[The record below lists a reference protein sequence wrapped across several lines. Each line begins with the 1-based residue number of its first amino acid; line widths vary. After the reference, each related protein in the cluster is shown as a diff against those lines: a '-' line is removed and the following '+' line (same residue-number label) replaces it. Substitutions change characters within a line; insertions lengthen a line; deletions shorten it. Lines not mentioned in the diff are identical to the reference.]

1 MSNSTKSAKDIL
13 AARMA
18 NLPKNEPEQQEV
30 KDPEQMDLLDPNN
43 APFYF
48 VVDDCDVQLK
58 SSMPTMEHPF
68 FALRAGDTQDRHYE
82 HNGNTIDIM
91 PTSAG
96 IATIQDKDVW
106 IYCLSSIMNAINRGE
121 RVGRVVR
128 FTAYDFLKTTGRS
141 VDGDSYRRLRETFE
155 RLVGTRIKTNIVVGK
170 YRETRNFGLLEEYH
184 IVERD
189 EDERMVAVEV
199 ILPNWLY
206 HAIVYRQV
214 KTLSPAYFDLKP
226 LERRIYELCAKH
238 CGEQRS
244 WLIAID
250 TLHLKSGSTANIRR
264 FRQSLKEIVTDNNL
278 PDYQLSYDIKKDQLK
293 VVNKVFKPKKLK
305 TR

>member
-18 NLPKNEPEQQEV
+18 NLPKNDPEQGEV
-30 KDPEQMDLLDPNN
+30 RDPEQMDLLDPNN

-68 FALRAGDTQDRHYE
+68 FALRAGDTHDRHYE

-128 FTAYDFLKTTGRS
+128 FTAYDFLKATGRQTS
-141 VDGDSYRRLRETFE
+141 GEAYKLLRETFE
-155 RLVGTRIKTNIVVGK
+155 RLVGTRIRTNIAVGK

-184 IVERD
+184 IVEND
-189 EDERMVAVEV
+189 KDERMVAVEV

-206 HAIVYRQV
+206 HAIVYKQV

-244 WLIAID
+244 WVVAIS
-250 TLHLKSGSTANIRR
+250 TLHIKSGSTGELREFRR
-264 FRQSLKEIVTDNNL
+264 KLKVLIADNNL
-278 PDYQLSYDIKKDQLK
+278 PDYHLSYDAAKDQLK
-293 VVNKVFKPKKLK
+293 VRNKAFKPKRLR
-305 TR
+305 T

>member
-18 NLPKNEPEQQEV
+18 NLPKNAPEQGEV
-30 KDPEQMDLLDPNN
+30 RDPEQMDLLDPNN

-68 FALRAGDTQDRHYE
+68 FALRAGDTHDRHYE

-128 FTAYDFLKTTGRS
+128 FTAYDFLKATGRQTS
-141 VDGDSYRRLRETFE
+141 GEAYKLLRETFE
-155 RLVGTRIKTNIVVGK
+155 RLVGTRIRTNIAVGK

-184 IVERD
+184 IVEND
-189 EDERMVAVEV
+189 KDERMVAVEV

-206 HAIVYRQV
+206 HAIVYKQV

-226 LERRIYELCAKH
+226 LERRI
-238 CGEQRS
+238 
-244 WLIAID
+244 
-250 TLHLKSGSTANIRR
+250 
-264 FRQSLKEIVTDNNL
+264 
-278 PDYQLSYDIKKDQLK
+278 
-293 VVNKVFKPKKLK
+293 
-305 TR
+305 

>member
-18 NLPKNEPEQQEV
+18 NLPKNAPEQGEV
-30 KDPEQMDLLDPNN
+30 RDPEQMDLLDPNN

-68 FALRAGDTQDRHYE
+68 FALRAGDTHDRHYE

-121 RVGRVVR
+121 RVGSVVR
-128 FTAYDFLKTTGRS
+128 FTAYDFLKATGRQTS
-141 VDGDSYRRLRETFE
+141 GEAYKLLRETFE
-155 RLVGTRIKTNIVVGK
+155 RLVGTRIRTNIAVGK

-184 IVERD
+184 IVEND
-189 EDERMVAVEV
+189 KDERMVAVEV

-206 HAIVYRQV
+206 HAIVYKQV

-244 WLIAID
+244 WVVAIS
-250 TLHLKSGSTANIRR
+250 TLHIKSGSTGELREFRR
-264 FRQSLKEIVTDNNL
+264 KLKVLIADNNL
-278 PDYQLSYDIKKDQLK
+278 PDYHLSYDAAKDQLK
-293 VVNKVFKPKKLK
+293 VRNKAFKPKRL
-305 TR
+305 RI